1 MAAAELV
8 LPVLT
13 VTSGLQLLRL
23 MVSTV
28 VGVYRDRLGA
38 SLAGLALFAG
48 CVVALGLLAAPV
60 ARLLGRGRALVVSAA
75 GVALVR
81 LALQL
86 VPDAVVRWL
95 LAPVGVVLFLW
106 FVPLWLRRDGRGFGL
121 ALLAGLAVDTAL
133 AGLFG
138 SWDYAWSITAWTVA
152 LAAVLAGAALWALVR
167 LPDPDPPGS
176 PDRRLAAVLPL
187 AGIGPALFLHALVWQ
202 NLGWQAV
209 LGGRSPL
216 QAFALVMAANLAA
229 LAVGTAVA
237 LAGEPRTAVV
247 VTALAGLAVAVAIA
261 EDAAVAAGLLGQAAT
276 AVLVVVIVRRA
287 TEPAPG
293 PEGRD
298 QLGWVVAAWT
308 AGMGLFI
315 LLVFAYYAAYDMVLP
330 GGNRPLLYV
339 AGGLLGLAGAIAR
352 WVGGERTLSA
362 KGRRPRA
369 TEPAGSVRAGSVRAE
384 PVRAG
389 SVRAGMG
396 SADDGSDRAGA
407 GSAGL
412 VPVGVGVALLLAPAL
427 AWVTAPAPV
436 LGSLGRAGPDGAV
449 RVLSYNLHFGFDVR
463 GWSDLEGVA
472 RAIEATGAEV
482 VGLQEVS
489 RGWYVNG
496 STDMLAW
503 LQRRLRMP
511 HARFAGASDAVW
523 GNAVLSRYPIVG
535 GEVVR
540 LPREGRPLARS
551 ALRVSIDLGAGRR
564 LDVVATHL
572 HHTEGPDGARV
583 RLAQLPR
590 LLELAAGRPATV
602 LLGDFNAEPG
612 SAEIARLRA
621 AGLTD
626 AFLAGG
632 GRRAD
637 ELTWPSDRPDRRI
650 DYLWLSPDLAASG
663 FAATDGTASD
673 HRGVAVTVRPAT
685 G

>member
-1 MAAAELV
+1 MRPRSGGRAPVAAAELL

-13 VTSGLQLLRL
+13 VVSGLQLLRL
-23 MVSTV
+23 MVSSV

-48 CVVALGLLAAPV
+48 CVVALGFLAAPV

-121 ALLAGLAVDTAL
+121 ALLAGLAADTAL
-133 AGLFG
+133 TGLFG
-138 SWDYAWSITAWTVA
+138 SWDYAWSITGWTVV
-152 LAAVLAGAALWALVR
+152 LAAVLAGAALWALRR

-187 AGIGPALFLHALVWQ
+187 AGIGPGLFLHALVWQ

-216 QAFALVMAANLAA
+216 QVFALVMAANLAA

-237 LAGEPRTAVV
+237 VAGEARTSVV
-247 VTALAGLAVAVAIA
+247 VTALAGLAVAVALA
-261 EDAAVAAGLLGQAAT
+261 QEAAVAAGFLGQVAA

-293 PEGRD
+293 GGPGPDDPGGSDRRDGLGR
-298 QLGWVVAAWT
+298 VAAAWT
-308 AGMGLFI
+308 AGMGLCI
-315 LLVFAYYAAYDMVLP
+315 LLVFAYYAAYDVVLP
-330 GGNRPLLYV
+330 VDNRVLLFL
-339 AGGLLGLAGAIAR
+339 AAGLLGLAAAIAR
-352 WVGGERTLSA
+352 WVGRAAAASTA
-362 KGRRPRA
+362 GRA
-369 TEPAGSVRAGSVRAE
+369 AW
-384 PVRAG
+384 
-389 SVRAGMG
+389 
-396 SADDGSDRAGA
+396 AD
-407 GSAGL
+407 L
-412 VPVGVGVALLLAPAL
+412 VPVGVGVALLLVPAL
-427 AWVTAPAPV
+427 AWATASGPVPAPP
-436 LGSLGRAGPDGAV
+436 GRAGPAGAV
-449 RVLSYNLHFGFDVR
+449 RVLSWNLHFGFDVR
-463 GWSDLEGVA
+463 GWSDLEEVA
-472 RAIEATGAEV
+472 RSIEATGAEV

-511 HARFAGASDAVW
+511 YARFAGASDAIW

-535 GEVVR
+535 GEAMR
-540 LPREGRPLARS
+540 LPGEGVPLARN
-551 ALRVSIDLGAGRR
+551 ALRVEVDLGAGRR
-564 LDVVATHL
+564 LDVVVTHL
-572 HHTEGPDGARV
+572 HHVEGPDGTRV

-590 LLELAAGRPATV
+590 LLELVAGRPATV
-602 LLGDFNAEPG
+602 LLGDFNAGPT
-612 SAEIARLRA
+612 SAEIARVRA
-621 AGLTD
+621 AGLAD
-626 AFLAGG
+626 AFVAGG
-632 GRRAD
+632 GGRAD

-650 DYLWLSPDLAASG
+650 DYLWLSPDLAASA

-673 HRGVAVTVRPAT
+673 HRGPAVTVRPAA